1 MTLNAPVSCQAMLPA
16 LVQDGADASTE
27 GTSAKWN
34 MGNGYHNRTWFWEI
48 VALHPQVGARKRGSA
63 VFFCIAQTT
72 VEAVQMS
79 VHNDAALEGMRHA
92 ENAVPALHGE
102 KPERPHDI
110 GTERRKWS
118 VGNITADPGQRN
130 MTPLP

>member
-1 MTLNAPVSCQAMLPA
+1 MLPA